1 MLKEQ
6 TIFFI
11 TMLLNLIIASI
22 KLISG
27 TLFGLSSLVADS
39 FQTYTDFIT
48 DIISMIAS
56 KVGKKRANKKYPFG
70 YGMIENISNLFI
82 GLLLILLSLFIFI
95 QSFKIKEV
103 EVNLIIFVILIIVI
117 ILKTIIFLYLYTS
130 GKKNNNQSMI
140 VSAKESSM
148 DLISTIIV
156 LVVSIL
162 LLFQNNYPFLKYSD
176 MIGSIIISLIIFY
189 TAIRIV
195 IENIAYLLGS
205 SEENK
210 EILTEIENI
219 IKNYKLIKDSHI
231 KLMRIGTYYNLY
243 LTIELEETVTLK
255 KLFQLDNNLKKDIKN
270 ICKKIRF
277 IEIEPKK
284 YH

>member
-11 TMLLNLIIASI
+11 TMLINLIIASI

-82 GLLLILLSLFIFI
+82 GLLLMLLSLFIFI

-117 ILKTIIFLYLYTS
+117 ILKTIIFLYLYTN
-130 GKKNNNQSMI
+130 GKNNNNQSMI

-156 LVVSIL
+156 LIVSIL
-162 LLFQNNYPFLKYSD
+162 LLFQNNYPVLKYSD

-210 EILTEIENI
+210 EILNEIENI

-231 KLMRIGTYYNLY
+231 KLMRIGAYYNLY

-255 KLFQLDNNLKKDIKN
+255 KLFQLDNNLKKDIKH